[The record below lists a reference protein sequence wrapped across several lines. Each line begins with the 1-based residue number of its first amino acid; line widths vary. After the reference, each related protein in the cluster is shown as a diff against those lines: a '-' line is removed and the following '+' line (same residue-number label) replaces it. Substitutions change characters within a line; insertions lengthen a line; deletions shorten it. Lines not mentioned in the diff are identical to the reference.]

1 MFKNLSPEALGLST
15 SQNELIELALS
26 FGFRGIELDV
36 ADFAAQAKEQGLP
49 KARRLLDSAKL
60 KIGCFSLPVRWEA
73 DDETFRSEL
82 ARLPDVLGP
91 AVEIG
96 ATRALTVVAPASDE
110 RPYHQN
116 FEFHRER
123 LGKVAQVL
131 LTMGVQLGVGFSA
144 EAARREGKAFEFIHS
159 LDALTLL
166 LGMLGAKN
174 VGVWLDLWQLWASG
188 GTLDLVRQKLKAEQ
202 IVAVSLSDVA
212 DPGDDPERQ
221 PAESRRLPGE
231 TGVIDSA
238 AALTMLAELGYAGP
252 VTPRPHSSQ
261 FAGMRRDDIVKLAGE
276 KLDAVWKAAGLSP
289 SGKLAASAD
298 R

>member
-26 FGFRGIELDV
+26 FGFRGIDLDV
-36 ADFAAQAKEQGLP
+36 TDFAAQVKEQGLP

-60 KIGCFSLPVRWEA
+60 KIGCFSLPVRWDA
-73 DDETFRSEL
+73 DDETFRGDL
-82 ARLPDVLGP
+82 ARLPDILGP

-96 ATRALTVVAPASDE
+96 ATRATTTVAPASDE

-131 LTMGVQLGVGFSA
+131 ATMGVQLGVGFSA
-144 EAARREGKAFEFIHS
+144 EAAQREGKAFEFIHG

-166 LGMLGAKN
+166 LSMLGAKN
-174 VGVWLDLWQLWASG
+174 VGVWLDLWQLWVSG
-188 GTLDLVRQKLKAEQ
+188 GTLDVVRQKLKADQ
-202 IVAVSLSDVA
+202 IVTVSLSDVA

-221 PAESRRLPGE
+221 SAESRRLPGE

-252 VTPRPHSSQ
+252 VTPQPHSSQ

-289 SGKLAASAD
+289 SGKLGASAG